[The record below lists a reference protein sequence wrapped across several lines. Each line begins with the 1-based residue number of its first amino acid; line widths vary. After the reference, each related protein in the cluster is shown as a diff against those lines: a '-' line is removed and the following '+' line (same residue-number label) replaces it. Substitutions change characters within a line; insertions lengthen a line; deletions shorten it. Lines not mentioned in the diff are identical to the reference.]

1 MKINGLSASITPIQS
16 GPIIQPQAVSDPPE
30 GEPELTVGEEGSGK
44 ANGVVSKLNEG
55 GHFKGVADVRL
66 RISHFDNP
74 DLEKIDPDLLPDTED
89 VHGKAYEKFLAQ
101 YRALYEASQV
111 TAETVVPEPDPDLVT
126 TVEPLSESDVPAIEI
141 PETDIIEEPVVETP
155 PVIVEEPVIVTPIEI
170 EPVAVPEL
178 TETEAPVDEVD
189 GALAAFEKILE
200 SQASEGEP
208 ETLDIVM

>member
-1 MKINGLSASITPIQS
+1 MKINGLSALITPIQS

-141 PETDIIEEPVVETP
+141 PETDIIEEPV
-155 PVIVEEPVIVTPIEI
+155 IVTPIEI
-170 EPVAVPEL
+170 EPVAVLEL

-189 GALAAFEKILE
+189 GALAAFEKIIE